1 MMKTY
6 RQLKEDL
13 WDDIQKNI
21 EKKGE
26 VYELVANTVMLS
38 KWTGIRKTVAPHI
51 RALKMRNKVYIMRWD
66 IKKKQIPNRSIMESV
81 DLKVW
86 KKLISNKEIKKI

>member
-1 MMKTY
+1 MKPY
-6 RQLKEDL
+6 SLFKEDL

-26 VYELVANTVMLS
+26 VYEVVANTVMLS
-38 KWTGIRKTVAPHI
+38 KWTGIRKSVAPH
-51 RALKMRNKVYIMRWD
+51 LKVLVMGKKVYIMRWD
-66 IKKKQIPNRSIMESV
+66 IKKKEIPNRSIMESI

-86 KKLISNKEIKKI
+86 KKLLSTKEIKKV